1 MKMAKRR
8 RRDRIFAGATL
19 FIVGAVALAAVT
31 MPRWFFL
38 AMDPGSFEPS
48 KTPPSPDY
56 LMDSSWAALPN
67 VKDDSD
73 VFLDELPALAPEQ
86 TQADVFFLH
95 PTTALGKQ
103 WNASTND
110 PVVNKATARGATLI
124 QASAFNA
131 CCAVYAPRYRQ
142 ANGKAFVTPTTDGN
156 LALDVAF
163 ADVSAAFDEFLRRRQ
178 KSRPF
183 ILAFHSQGT
192 VLAERLLTQKIWGT
206 PTADSFVAGYLIG
219 GPISRD
225 SLGSKIPVCEAED
238 QWGCIVAFNVRG
250 PKYRENEFDFKRRD
264 RLGRIEPFDA
274 RICVNPLSWK
284 KDDVRA
290 AAEQHAGA
298 VFFDS
303 ETPAIL
309 PKFVDAT
316 CSDGRLV
323 VQNMGQIPKRD
334 AASGILL
341 WVMGPDQYHPIEYQ
355 LFYVNLRKNAVRRV
369 NAYLDAHKNTP

>member
-1 MKMAKRR
+1 MKTVRR
-8 RRDRIFAGATL
+8 RRWARI
-19 FIVGAVALAAVT
+19 LAAVT
-31 MPRWFFL
+31 LLLVVAVMPAAVTIPRWFFL
-38 AMDPGSFEPS
+38 AMDPGPFEPS
-48 KTPPSPDY
+48 RTPPPTDY
-56 LMDSSWAALPN
+56 LMDSFWAALPT

-73 VFLDELPALAPEQ
+73 VCLDELLALDPER

-95 PTTALGKQ
+95 PTTALEKQ
-103 WNASTND
+103 WNAPTND
-110 PVVNKATARGATLI
+110 PTINKATARGATLI

-142 ANGKAFVTPTTDGN
+142 ANGKAFVTPSADGN
-156 LALDVAF
+156 LAIDVAF

-183 ILAFHSQGT
+183 ILASHSQGT

-206 PTADSFVAGYLIG
+206 SAADAFVAGYLIG
-219 GPISRD
+219 GPITRD
-225 SLGSKIPVCEAED
+225 SLGPKIPVCETED

-250 PKYRENEFDFKRRD
+250 PRYRENEFDFKRRD
-264 RLGRIEPFDA
+264 SSGRIEPLDA
-274 RICVNPLSWK
+274 RICINPLSWK
-284 KDDVRA
+284 KDEARVP
-290 AAEQHAGA
+290 AEQHSGA
-298 VFFDS
+298 LFFDS
-303 ETPAIL
+303 ESPAIL

-316 CSDGRLV
+316 CRDGRLV
-323 VQNMGQIPKRD
+323 VENMGQIPKRD

-369 NAYLDAHKNTP
+369 NAYLGAHANAP